1 MPSRVPA
8 MDLSRPPAL
17 ARAALAFACMSTASA
32 AWGSTAQASQSSRP
46 ALKERAEET
55 VAAIRERLP
64 LQEWLPGASDLLSA
78 ILLHVDY
85 WILILTAGFFAARMA
100 QRSHNRRLRAAK
112 SAMAHARA
120 RDARYTSV
128 ETGMLEW
135 INHVLRHEWRAVIGV
150 QVDAQAKRT
159 MQSVMSDANAMS
171 GGIVRSATVEELTFG
186 VVPPDLRM
194 YVSRYNP
201 AEDYLQFEFDMTWN
215 TVSSHIL
222 VRATV
227 QPTDLLPPVTVPI
240 HVTDF
245 AISGRLLVGFRLTQR
260 IPGVSGVDV
269 SFENQPEVTVSI
281 RPMGLP
287 VNDLPGVHEFLR
299 SRIAAV
305 FAASYVEPRRYY
317 QDVERAYLSA
327 TRGADAGPSGSLI
340 VDVAGAARLP
350 ATNKDSRTSNP
361 YLEVTY
367 AGVTRYT
374 ATRLNT
380 LNPDWSVRLAFPLP
394 EDAAKREIDAGGGG
408 DAGGFGSPVPTAK
421 TGSGIQTDAR
431 TPIADASAEASA
443 SDRGG
448 RTSEATASDRG
459 GRLLMLRV
467 RVMDWSPL
475 GEPRCI
481 GSASYPVDVARLLAN
496 AARAGA
502 RKATPEAAN
511 RGGALGLEDVTL
523 ALRGTRGGCL
533 RFSVGAAPP
542 QKSSGW
548 SSSTETRA
556 NATDSAWDS
565 VEGRERTPAFARGIR
580 GTAARAFAADLG
592 DVWGD
597 DLLDEDDNYFGGDDD
612 DDDAYEDDFERDE
625 RASPGAALSHDSPGG
640 PGPSRLLRNAS
651 ASPRRRLGDV
661 PSASRS
667 GSFRRRGGAAASPS
681 ESGGAATNAAAAHL
695 IQVAKLQRL
704 RREDATRHAEDLAAA
719 RRKTRDARDDLAME
733 RERRDFELR
742 RALIEG
748 AVFTCH
754 TRRKP
759 GFEPG
764 TYRLW
769 YNAQRG
775 QLVWC
780 AGAKPK
786 GKPKLHQFVPAS
798 LVKECVLGTSAFTLG
813 AESEKHVSRAE
824 AVRSG
829 PVGRARR
836 AAGRAAASASS
847 LLTKKIGHHDPLRCF
862 SLVLWKPDDV
872 SDMSDNVL
880 TSGAAGLGLAT
891 IDLELPEGGN
901 GRSAREWCDAMQA
914 AAYECGG
921 GVEEEDEDDDDDER
935 ARSNSPG
942 RVASPTNIADA
953 DAVVAT
959 FGDADGAGGS
969 GSGSAARRFDRRSS
983 VSRPVSPRDAA
994 SRQKQSSP
1002 RLSRRATARVDRDL
1016 DRDEERDRGK
1026 DRIRASQPSRT
1037 LPQSSS
1043 RRGSLGEASA
1053 SPDAAAARDGSPGA
1067 GMSPSG
1073 STSAMRSFSS
1083 ADDVV
1088 AARVGKET
1096 PDAATNAASTGEG
1109 SPKRRQPSPLQIPS

>member
-78 ILLHVDY
+78 ILLHVGY
-85 WILILTAGFFAARMA
+85 WILILTAGFFAAHMA

-580 GTAARAFAADLG
+580 GTAACAFAADLG

-661 PSASRS
+661 PSAS
-667 GSFRRRGGAAASPS
+667 PS

-719 RRKTRDARDDLAME
+719 RRKTRDAHDDLAME

-994 SRQKQSSP
+994 SRQKQSLP

-1016 DRDEERDRGK
+1016 DRDEERDRGR
-1026 DRIRASQPSRT
+1026 DRSRASQPSRT

>member
-580 GTAARAFAADLG
+580 GTAACAFAADLG

-661 PSASRS
+661 PSAS
-667 GSFRRRGGAAASPS
+667 PS

-719 RRKTRDARDDLAME
+719 RRKTRDAHDDLAME

-994 SRQKQSSP
+994 SRQKQSLP

-1016 DRDEERDRGK
+1016 DRDEERDRGR
-1026 DRIRASQPSRT
+1026 DRSRASQPSRT

>member
-1 MPSRVPA
+1 

-317 QDVERAYLSA
+317 QDVERMYLSA
-327 TRGADAGPSGSLI
+327 TRGANAGPSGSLI
-340 VDVAGAARLP
+340 VDVAGATRLP
-350 ATNKDSRTSNP
+350 ATNKESRTSNP

-394 EDAAKREIDAGGGG
+394 EDAAKRGIDAGGGG

-431 TPIADASAEASA
+431 TPIADASTEASA

-448 RTSEATASDRG
+448 RTSEATPSDRG

-542 QKSSGW
+542 QKSSGS

-625 RASPGAALSHDSPGG
+625 RASPGAAFSHDSPGE

-695 IQVAKLQRL
+695 IHVAKLQRL

-891 IDLELPEGGN
+891 IDLELPEGGTE
-901 GRSAREWCDAMQA
+901 GARASGATRCKRRRTSA
-914 AAYECGG
+914 AAASTSKKKKKMTT
-921 GVEEEDEDDDDDER
+921 DDER

-983 VSRPVSPRDAA
+983 MSRPISPRDAA

-1002 RLSRRATARVDRDL
+1002 RLSRLATARVDRDL
-1016 DRDEERDRGK
+1016 DRDEERDRGR
-1026 DRIRASQPSRT
+1026 DRIRALQPSRT

-1053 SPDAAAARDGSPGA
+1053 SPEAAAAKDGSPGA
-1067 GMSPSG
+1067 GISPSG
-1073 STSAMRSFSS
+1073 STSAMRSLSS

-1096 PDAATNAASTGEG
+1096 PDAATNAASTGER

>member
-78 ILLHVDY
+78 ILLHVGY
-85 WILILTAGFFAARMA
+85 WILILTAGFFAAHMV

-150 QVDAQAKRT
+150 QVDAQAKQT

-421 TGSGIQTDAR
+421 TGSGIQIDAR
-431 TPIADASAEASA
+431 TPIADASAE
-443 SDRGG
+443 G
-448 RTSEATASDRG
+448 TASDRG
-459 GRLLMLRV
+459 GRLLTLRV

-580 GTAARAFAADLG
+580 GTAACAFAADLG

-661 PSASRS
+661 PSAS
-667 GSFRRRGGAAASPS
+667 PS

-719 RRKTRDARDDLAME
+719 RRKTRDAHDDLAME

-994 SRQKQSSP
+994 SRQKQSLP

-1016 DRDEERDRGK
+1016 DRDEERDRGR
-1026 DRIRASQPSRT
+1026 DRSRASQPSRT

>member
-55 VAAIRERLP
+55 VAAIRESLP
-64 LQEWLPGASDLLSA
+64 LKEWLPGASDLLSA

-150 QVDAQAKRT
+150 QVDAQAKQT

-394 EDAAKREIDAGGGG
+394 EDAAKRGIDAGGGG

-421 TGSGIQTDAR
+421 TGSGIQIDAR
-431 TPIADASAEASA
+431 TPIADASAEA
-443 SDRGG
+443 
-448 RTSEATASDRG
+448 TASDRG
-459 GRLLMLRV
+459 GRLLTLRV

-481 GSASYPVDVARLLAN
+481 GSASYPVDIARLLAN

-625 RASPGAALSHDSPGG
+625 RASPGAAFSHDSPGG

-824 AVRSG
+824 AARSG

-891 IDLELPEGGN
+891 LDLELPEGGN

-921 GVEEEDEDDDDDER
+921 GVDVEEEDDDEDDDER
-935 ARSNSPG
+935 ARSAANSPG

-1016 DRDEERDRGK
+1016 DRDEERDRGR

-1037 LPQSSS
+1037 HPQSSS

-1053 SPDAAAARDGSPGA
+1053 SPDAAAAKDGSPGA
-1067 GMSPSG
+1067 GTSPGG

-1083 ADDVV
+1083 ADDVI
-1088 AARVGKET
+1088 AARVGKDT
-1096 PDAATNAASTGEG
+1096 PDAATNAASTGER